1 LTVVLLIV
9 AGLLLKSY
17 QHLRTADLGCATQ
30 NVLTMHFSLPNAH
43 YDTSAKVVAF
53 YEQLLSRMRVLPGVK
68 AVGVATELPG
78 QGYGG
83 DSRFSIPEYP
93 PPAPGTMQDALVRG
107 ADPGYFN
114 AMQIPLKRG
123 RSFDDGE
130 RLDNARSVIVSES
143 FARRYFPGEDP
154 LGRHVKAPDFQGVP
168 QQGFE
173 VVGVVGNTLWG
184 LTEDEAPTL
193 YFPLYSGGW
202 PEASIAIR
210 SDLDAASLAT
220 PIEKLL
226 AQFDP
231 DLPVSNV
238 LTMEQSIGKSTLDA
252 SFTSILV
259 LAFAVIALF
268 LAAVG
273 LYGVLSYLGTQ
284 RTGEIGIRIALGAP
298 RTSVLRLMLLDG
310 LWPAAVGLV
319 IGMLVGA
326 LAVRL
331 IRTMLYGTNPLD
343 WTVFAEVTVVL
354 SLVAA
359 SACALPAWRASRLDP
374 MQALRME

>member
-1 LTVVLLIV
+1 LLPR
-9 AGLLLKSY
+9 L
-17 QHLRTADLGCATQ
+17 
-30 NVLTMHFSLPNAH
+30 
-43 YDTSAKVVAF
+43 
-53 YEQLLSRMRVLPGVK
+53 RVLPGVK
-68 AVGVATELPG
+68 AAGIGTALPG

-83 DSRFSIPEYP
+83 DSRFIIPEYP
-93 PPAPGTMQDALVRG
+93 PPAPGTAQVALVRG

-114 AMQIPLKRG
+114 AIQIPLKRG
-123 RSFDDGE
+123 RSFDDSE
-130 RLDNARSVIVSES
+130 RLDHARSVIVSES
-143 FARRYFPGEDP
+143 FARRYFNGENP
-154 LGRHVKAPDFQGVP
+154 LGRHVKALDLQNVP
-168 QQGFE
+168 AEGFE

-184 LTEDEAPTL
+184 LTEEETPTL

-202 PEASIAIR
+202 SEVSIAIR
-210 SDLDAASLAT
+210 SNLDAASLAA

-231 DLPVSNV
+231 DLPVSDV
-238 LTMEQSIGKSTLDA
+238 LTMEQSIGKATLDV

-273 LYGVLSYLGTQ
+273 LYGVVSYLGTQ

-298 RTSVLRLMLLDG
+298 RNSVLRLMLLDG

-319 IGMLVGA
+319 IGMSMGA

-331 IRTMLYGTNPLD
+331 IRTMLYGTNLLD
-343 WTVFAEVTVVL
+343 WMVFAQVAVVL

-359 SACALPAWRASRLDP
+359 LACALPAWRASRLDP